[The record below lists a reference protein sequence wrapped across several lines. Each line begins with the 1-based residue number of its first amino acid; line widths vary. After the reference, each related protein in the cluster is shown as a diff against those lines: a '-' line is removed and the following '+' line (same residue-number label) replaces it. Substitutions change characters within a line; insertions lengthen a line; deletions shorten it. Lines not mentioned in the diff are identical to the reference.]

1 MYIRAFVVGKDN
13 TFLACGQDYNSH
25 EGGTSIIKFIYSAD
39 TPKTPENQITV
50 YSLYEDYNIRQNI
63 VYIFQKQIQIYMLS
77 LKLVFPVRMQ

>member
-13 TFLACGQDYNSH
+13 TFLACGQDYNSY

-63 VYIFQKQIQIYMLS
+63 VLFQKQIQIYML
-77 LKLVFPVRMQ
+77 LETVFPVRMQ